1 MASKYDTNAR
11 LDNYPVAGAEIV
23 VWQDGVKEA
32 QQPARSVGIAP
43 DEPPD
48 SSNDDSDGDSDDD
61 GGDGGPGGP
70 STRWFYNLSSA
81 QRTNYSAMKR
91 TVIKMMSVVHLFQVK

>member
-32 QQPARSVGIAP
+32 QRPARSVGIAP

-48 SSNDDSDGDSDDD
+48 RSNDDSDGDSD
-61 GGDGGPGGP
+61 GDGGP